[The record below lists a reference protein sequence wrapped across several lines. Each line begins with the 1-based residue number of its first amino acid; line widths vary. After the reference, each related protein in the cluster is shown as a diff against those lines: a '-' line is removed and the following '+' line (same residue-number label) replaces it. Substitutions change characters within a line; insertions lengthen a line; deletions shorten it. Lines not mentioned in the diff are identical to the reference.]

1 MTERTANAVTDGVD
15 PSQPAPEPGLAAQ
28 WMGLLLAPAAFFL
41 HLQFAYAVVP
51 WACRHRN
58 DFWIHA
64 SGIAS
69 VVLAALGTLVAWRVW
84 QREGGT
90 DPGEG
95 YGISPRARFMGVVG
109 LGTSAVITLIL
120 LAQWVAVFVV
130 SSCQ

>member
-1 MTERTANAVTDGVD
+1 MPERTAD
-15 PSQPAPEPGLAAQ
+15 PTTGTITEELPPERGLATQ
-28 WMGLLLAPAAFFL
+28 WVGLLLAPAAFFL

-69 VVLAALGTLVAWRVW
+69 VVLAALGTFIAWQVW

-95 YGISPRARFMGVVG
+95 YGIAPRARFLGVVG
-109 LGTSAVITLIL
+109 LGVSAVITLIL
-120 LAQWVAVFVV
+120 LAQWVAAFVV
-130 SSCQ
+130 SSCE